1 MTDLGS
7 SWRGWV
13 VLAIAIVGCGDDAPV
28 DVDSG
33 SSGGPTD
40 TGSSGG
46 SLDAS
51 ASATESSG
59 DAGSSGSS
67 GASTT
72 ESSGADTSTGEST
85 AADTTA
91 TVGSDSSSGTESTG
105 GGVCEPLADPGDWP
119 CGDDDDCAIAGD
131 CCSCVAYNPNMGSP
145 GNCGGGCGMDV
156 CEQLGLDTAVCTD
169 GFCEVAGFSC
179 DQTTVSCD
187 GLPPDCDDG
196 WLPQVEDGCWTGECL
211 PVEWCDWVPD
221 CDACPDDQ
229 ECVIVQA
236 DDCDHFDCVAPIEE
250 CGFGPPTCD
259 CFGAVVCEPPY
270 AACEIDDD
278 GAVVC
283 S

>member
-13 VLAIAIVGCGDDAPV
+13 VLAIAFVGCGDDAPV

-59 DAGSSGSS
+59 DAGSTGSS
-67 GASTT
+67 GAST
-72 ESSGADTSTGEST
+72 SSGADTSTGGST

-91 TVGSDSSSGTESTG
+91 TIGSDSSSGTDSTG
-105 GGVCEPLADPGDWP
+105 GGVCESLADPGEWP

-156 CEQLGLDTAVCTD
+156 CEQLGLDTAVCTG

-196 WLPQVEDGCWTGECL
+196 ALPQVEGGCWTGECL

-221 CDACPDDQ
+221 CAACPDDQ
-229 ECVIVQA
+229 VCVIVA
-236 DDCDHFDCVAPIEE
+236 TDDCDHFDCVAPIEE
-250 CGFGPPTCD
+250 CGLGPPTCD